1 MVFLHILRLVV
12 LTISVA
18 FSVVVLGLS
27 ADLIETTLSFLG
39 AYFYF
44 TPLAITSAAITTLTA
59 PVLLICDAKR
69 KGAFTSMIVVELPW
83 LSVLWVLWLATAAE
97 AVVANQ
103 FMYPEGCALADGLGP
118 PASTTCHEFV
128 AVEAFAFIVWI
139 ILMGYCL
146 LLLIFSIIGASRGH
160 KVWTSSVKETNFL
173 APAPAIV
180 GMVGSSGSP
189 YGEHKPGS
197 TNGTSPPVIHQN
209 HQAPV
214 PPQALVNG
222 TQTHIA
228 QV

>member
-1 MVFLHILRLVV
+1 
-12 LTISVA
+12 
-18 FSVVVLGLS
+18 
-27 ADLIETTLSFLG
+27 
-39 AYFYF
+39 
-44 TPLAITSAAITTLTA
+44 
-59 PVLLICDAKR
+59 
-69 KGAFTSMIVVELPW
+69 
-83 LSVLWVLWLATAAE
+83 
-97 AVVANQ
+97 
-103 FMYPEGCALADGLGP
+103 
-118 PASTTCHEFV
+118 
-128 AVEAFAFIVWI
+128 
-139 ILMGYCL
+139 MGYCL